1 MVRSAADHPFVRV
14 NEGLFKSLYGL
25 VCCVRSSCLSQ
36 CWYWIQRSSSTVPN
50 VQQTSVTWRLPFWL
64 EAYGAP
70 CRSGRHFCCCVVS
83 TNCNSIDMSESW
95 LQSWLLWWGQIGAH
109 PGIPKLPTGITCL
122 QLVMAKAL
130 IFVYSFVL
138 VSKWNDAA
146 FTFSVC
152 VCVTASNRQGLQK
165 VFRPLLI
172 LFYYV
177 IILFIWADE
186 QCFVHG
192 KKQKC
197 FVNSGLVEPSVL
209 QLTKTRQKHHKNM
222 IKISQKHSDAQ
233 KHNSQQTTKRF
244 RERVASTYFCNAMF
258 PVTKMQIWLLGVWV
272 VCSLKLDWFNTLP
285 EHLSLTNNKELQK
298 YRQKDTFDMFW
309 KN

>member
-70 CRSGRHFCCCVVS
+70 CRSGRHFCCCLVS

-152 VCVTASNRQGLQK
+152 VCYSFRAAGASEGFQTPLDSILLCYYIVYFNRWA
-165 VFRPLLI
+165 VF
-172 LFYYV
+172 
-177 IILFIWADE
+177 
-186 QCFVHG
+186 CSC
-192 KKQKC
+192 KKKKKC
-197 FVNSGLVEPSVL
+197 FVTSGLVEPSVL

-222 IKISQKHSDAQ
+222 IKNIPKTFRRTKTQF
-233 KHNSQQTTKRF
+233 TTDNKKSLG
-244 RERVASTYFCNAMF
+244 RE
-258 PVTKMQIWLLGVWV
+258 
-272 VCSLKLDWFNTLP
+272 
-285 EHLSLTNNKELQK
+285 
-298 YRQKDTFDMFW
+298 
-309 KN
+309 